1 MLTIPQEL
9 ADLNKIELS
18 HYADFSNAAA
28 MHKAISWSY
37 FFPYLYFLGMS
48 EPRQALLFEQIE
60 GSILLYRLQERDEKL
75 RLGLLLPPF
84 PFARLPL
91 RRALERM
98 RDFNHNRVGRISRI
112 QESDAL
118 PLAREGLE
126 IRFHSDE
133 YIYDCAAVLAMRG
146 GSYKALR
153 RKISHYANTASVVV
167 RDFRKEDAQDCMKL
181 RKKWYKGLLN
191 AGVKVGPYYRYS
203 QECLANAEVFSS
215 DVLSGQVIEVDGT
228 VRAFTFGGTINQRF
242 GSIFITISDH
252 DLPGLAYLQ
261 RYHLMKK
268 HPHIAY
274 FNDFSDSGRAGLA
287 QMKRTFRPVQMHG
300 LYSAREQ

>member
-9 ADLNKIELS
+9 ADLKRIELS
-18 HYADFSNAAA
+18 HYSDFSEAAA
-28 MHKAISWSY
+28 LHEAVSWSY

-60 GSILLYRLQERDEKL
+60 GSILLYRLQEREGKL

-84 PFARLPL
+84 PFARPPL

-98 RDFNHNRVGRISRI
+98 RDFNHNRAGRISRI
-112 QESDAL
+112 QEGEAL
-118 PLAREGLE
+118 ALAREGLE

-133 YIYDCAAVLAMRG
+133 YIYDCAAVLAMKG
-146 GSYKALR
+146 GSYEALR
-153 RKISHYANTASVVV
+153 RKIAHYAGSASVVV
-167 RDFRKEDAQDCMKL
+167 RDFRKEDAPSCTKL
-181 RKKWYKGLLN
+181 RKKWYKDLQN
-191 AGVKVGPYYRYS
+191 VGVKVGPYNRYS
-203 QECLANAEVFSS
+203 QECLANPEAFSS
-215 DVLSGQVIEVDGT
+215 DVLSGQVIEVDGA
-228 VRAFTFGGTINQRF
+228 VRAFTFGGAINQRY

-261 RYHLMKK
+261 RYHLMKR

-287 QMKRTFRPVQMHG
+287 QMKRTFRPVRMHS